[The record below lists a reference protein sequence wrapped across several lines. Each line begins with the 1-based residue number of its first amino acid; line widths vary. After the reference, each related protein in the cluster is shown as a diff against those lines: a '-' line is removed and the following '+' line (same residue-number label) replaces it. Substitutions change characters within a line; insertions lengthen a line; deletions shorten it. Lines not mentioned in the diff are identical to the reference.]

1 MPRATCSRRDMVG
14 QRSLWRYV
22 GLVAILLL
30 LLNALPQ
37 TSVAAPPDTP
47 TATESVPAEPP
58 TATATVG
65 EAAVPSDTATE
76 TAVPAATD
84 TETAVATDT
93 PKPTRTPT
101 STDTAANGGITVV
114 SHLCRQSV
122 GSTDAL

>member
-1 MPRATCSRRDMVG
+1 MVG
-14 QRSLWRYV
+14 QRLLWRCV
-22 GLVAILLL
+22 SLVAILLL

-37 TSVAAPPDTP
+37 SSIAPPPDTP
-47 TATESVPAEPP
+47 PATETVPAEPP

-84 TETAVATDT
+84 TVTAAATDT

-101 STDTAANGGITVV
+101 STDTPTNGEITVV
-114 SHLCRQSV
+114 LHLCRQSV
-122 GSTDAL
+122 